1 MQLQLS
7 DGAGVFRAVLRGRD
21 AYVVM
26 ATETTEHGW
35 PRLLLGAAAAASL
48 LRRRC
53 LCVIH
58 MSDMARST

>member
-26 ATETTEHGW
+26 ATEHGR

-53 LCVIH
+53 HGVIH
-58 MSDMARST
+58 ISDMARST